1 MNQFTVLSA
10 VVALGTATRSGALLD
25 APTVQPWLDK
35 HLPNL
40 VTKAQALRDGAT
52 WTEVGALLEAAVQ
65 AAQEL
70 KPVLAGTARAAFVLA
85 APTAGQPLRGHARR
99 DGLPATVP
107 GRVRLS
113 SLASVA
119 AGTVPDSRTAP
130 DCRSDPETP

>member
-1 MNQFTVLSA
+1 MNQLTILSA
-10 VVALGTATRSGALLD
+10 LVALGAATRSGAALD

-85 APTAGQPLRGHARR
+85 VVQSLVREFAPPSAKWLRLLLDSPFAAFLIEMAFRR
-99 DGLPATVP
+99 LFP
-107 GRVRLS
+107 G
-113 SLASVA
+113 
-119 AGTVPDSRTAP
+119 G
-130 DCRSDPETP
+130 

>member
-1 MNQFTVLSA
+1 MGRDGSS
-10 VVALGTATRSGALLD
+10 TATRSGAALD

-40 VTKAQALRDGAT
+40 VSKAQALRDGAT

-85 APTAGQPLRGHARR
+85 VVQYLVREFASPLPSGCAY
-99 DGLPATVP
+99 
-107 GRVRLS
+107 
-113 SLASVA
+113 
-119 AGTVPDSRTAP
+119 SRTAP
-130 DCRSDPETP
+130 SRSCSSRWPSSGCSRAGKVRTTLTRLA

>member
-1 MNQFTVLSA
+1 MNQLTILSA
-10 VVALGTATRSGALLD
+10 LVALGAATRSGAALD

-85 APTAGQPLRGHARR
+85 VVQSLVREFAPPSAQWLRLLLDSPFAAFLIEMAFRR
-99 DGLPATVP
+99 LFP
-107 GRVRLS
+107 G
-113 SLASVA
+113 
-119 AGTVPDSRTAP
+119 G
-130 DCRSDPETP
+130 